1 MTLSE
6 RLNMAECAFRV
17 CAEMD
22 HDMALTNTDVALHG
36 SLLRDLRD
44 ELASAI
50 ARAVAAE
57 KERDAARHTALT
69 EAAATCRIMS
79 AFFPDAL
86 VDGAET
92 CASAIEHL
100 RDTTLSPTGTPSPTD
115 LQASEDR

>member
-57 KERDAARHTALT
+57 KERDALRKA
-69 EAAATCRIMS
+69 
-79 AFFPDAL
+79 
-86 VDGAET
+86 
-92 CASAIEHL
+92 L
-100 RDTTLSPTGTPSPTD
+100 RDLIEAGDKAASGRRDLPGMLTHGEADKAARAALAPPSPTGTPSPTD
-115 LQASEDR
+115 HQASEDR